1 MSTLPSWVNDF
12 VAQAASQPSAARLP
26 WLAAVREQALERFI
40 AESWPT
46 TRIEAWHHTS
56 LAPLTQLSFRPGNEA
71 VVSEALQSLKAT
83 EQGSFLVF
91 VNGHYDAAQSSLEAL
106 PAGVQIHAWSQLELS
121 AQQELLQSQF
131 GQVEQGASTAALNLA
146 LAQDGAVIDIAR
158 GVQLESV
165 VHVVF
170 VNTDS
175 TASFTRN
182 IVRVQA
188 GAELTLVE
196 HFLALD
202 AEQQNFTSS
211 ITNSSVEQDARFTHV
226 KLQQESAQA
235 FHLGNLN
242 TTQERGSVYNSHSL
256 SFGARLARND
266 IATVFNG
273 ERCETLFNGLYYVD
287 GRRHVDHNT
296 VINHAQPNCISH
308 EYYRGILADR
318 ARGVFSG
325 RILVAKGA
333 DGTDAIQRSDSLL
346 LSKLARSDARPELE
360 IYADD
365 VKCAHGAT
373 VGQLDADSLFYL
385 RARGMSADDAKNTLI
400 YAFAAQALER
410 IANEQLRERATAGI
424 ASLLPGGLRVGELA

>member
-26 WLAAVREQALERFI
+26 WLAAVRERALERFL

-56 LAPLTQLSFRPGNEA
+56 LAPLTQLSFRPGGEA
-71 VVSEALQSLKAT
+71 VVSEALQALKGT
-83 EQGSFLVF
+83 DQGCYLVF
-91 VNGHYDAAQSSLEAL
+91 VNGHYDAAQSSVPAL
-106 PAGVQIHAWSQLELS
+106 PAGVQLHAWSQVELS
-121 AQQELLQSQF
+121 TQQELLQSHW
-131 GQVEQGASTAALNLA
+131 GEVEQGASTAALNLA
-146 LAQDGAVIDIAR
+146 LAQDGVLIDVAR
-158 GVQLESV
+158 GVQVEPV

-175 TASFTRN
+175 TAAFTRN
-182 IVRVQA
+182 VVRVQA
-188 GAELTLVE
+188 GAALTLVE
-196 HFLALD
+196 HYIALD
-202 AEQQNFTSS
+202 DEQQNFTSAT
-211 ITNSSVEQDARFTHV
+211 TNTCIEQDACFTHV

-256 SFGARLARND
+256 SFGARLVRND

-385 RARGMSADDAKNTLI
+385 RARGMSAEDAKNTLI
-400 YAFAAQALER
+400 YAFAAQSLER
-410 IANEQLRERATAGI
+410 IANEQLRARATAGI